1 MMPSEAVVVN
11 GLFVVE
17 HQFCNFS
24 RSFAFNFTYFV
35 TRLNHPNPIVA
46 GVVALHEKQLDLLVF
61 ELQPIFPPESKQS
74 TLPGQFHTRLTMG
87 HF

>member
-1 MMPSEAVVVN
+1 MPSEAVVVT

-24 RSFAFNFTYFV
+24 RSAAFKFTYFV
-35 TRLNHPNPIVA
+35 MRPNHPNPIEA

-61 ELQPIFPPESKQS
+61 ELQPILPLESKQS
-74 TLPGQFHTRLTMG
+74 MLPGQFHTRLAIE